1 MTTRRSGSGEELRPR
16 LLKLA
21 AASKYMSMSAGKL
34 RGIVQR
40 GELAVIR
47 GDGTSPWLLD
57 IREIDK
63 WIDQQKVT
71 LDR

>member
-1 MTTRRSGSGEELRPR
+1 
-16 LLKLA
+16 
-21 AASKYMSMSAGKL
+21 MSMSAGKL